1 MTMTGT
7 PTRPLLAAP
16 LRPLA
21 WGVVATGTLVLAVMG
36 IWLHDTTQ
44 PTTNDNRIGAWLVA
58 HIGVRAQ
65 NLLLMLSEPALTVGI
80 VLAVAAVAALRRRW
94 RVAALAL
101 LGPGLGFLLEAYVLK
116 PGIGRRLD
124 TAYAFPSGHET
135 GVVTMLTLLVVIV
148 WHARLPRT
156 GKAAALIVAL
166 LWSIGAAAGL
176 VRAGYHYASDTL
188 GAMALGPAVVL
199 LVAFGLDGLVRRLP
213 VPERLR

>member
-21 WGVVATGTLVLAVMG
+21 WGVIAVGTLVLTVMG
-36 IWLHDTTQ
+36 IWLHDTARATA
-44 PTTNDNRIGAWLVA
+44 NDNRIGSWLAA
-58 HIGVRAQ
+58 HIGPTAQ
-65 NLLLMLSEPALTVGI
+65 SLLLALSEPGLTVGI

-135 GVVTMLTLLVVIV
+135 GVTTMLTLLLVVA
-148 WHARLPRT
+148 WHARLPRI
-156 GKAAALIVAL
+156 GKAAAVVVAL
-166 LWSIGAAAGL
+166 LWSLGAAAGL

-188 GAMALGPAVVL
+188 GGIALGPAVVL
-199 LVAFGLDGLVRRLP
+199 LVALGLDALVRRLP
-213 VPERLR
+213 LPERLR